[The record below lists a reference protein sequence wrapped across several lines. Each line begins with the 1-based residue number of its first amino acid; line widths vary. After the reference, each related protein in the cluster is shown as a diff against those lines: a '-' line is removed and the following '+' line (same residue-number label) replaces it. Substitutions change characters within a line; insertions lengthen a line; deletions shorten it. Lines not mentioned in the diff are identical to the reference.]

1 MMKIRYALFDLDG
14 TLTASAPGITRSVQ
28 YALSKLGIEEP
39 DLAKLEDFVGPPLSY
54 SFDRHYHL
62 SESDIV
68 KAVEYF
74 RERYAVT
81 GIFEN
86 DLYPGIDEMMMEASR
101 CGVHTAVASSKP
113 EEHVLTVLKHFNIS
127 QYFDVICGSKFEREA
142 DGVVRPS
149 DKSEIVR
156 RALDYFEK
164 EDPDY
169 REHAVMVGDR
179 SYDIEGA
186 LSNKVFPVGV
196 TYGYGPREELVG
208 SGARFIAD
216 NVEELEKFLTTGSI

>member
-86 DLYPGIDEMMMEASR
+86 DLYPGIDEMMREASR

-113 EEHVLTVLKHFNIS
+113 EEHVLTEHPESHLKFL
-127 QYFDVICGSKFEREA
+127 
-142 DGVVRPS
+142 PS
-149 DKSEIVR
+149 DFKKKGGFQRSIELSHKYGLYRQNYCGCEFSKRGTELHAEI
-156 RALDYFEK
+156 
-164 EDPDY
+164 
-169 REHAVMVGDR
+169 
-179 SYDIEGA
+179 
-186 LSNKVFPVGV
+186 
-196 TYGYGPREELVG
+196 T
-208 SGARFIAD
+208 
-216 NVEELEKFLTTGSI
+216 